1 MTGGLRIWEEEGI
14 EIRRAWPSDQEA
26 IQDMVHEMR
35 LNPLGLHWE
44 RFLVASG
51 SDGQLFGLGQIKTH
65 RDGSNELASIAVVPR
80 FRGQGLARA
89 LIEALLRDRPPAV
102 YLTCR
107 SLLIPFYQRFGFR
120 TASGQDLTPYFRRLR
135 RLASLLSPLLPRA
148 GGMTIMRRG

>member
-1 MTGGLRIWEEEGI
+1 MTGGLRIWEEERI
-14 EIRRAWPSDQEA
+14 EIRRARPSDQEA
-26 IQDMVHEMR
+26 IRGMVREMR
-35 LNPLGLHWE
+35 LNPLGLHWD

-51 SDGQLFGLGQIKTH
+51 SDGQLFGLGQIKGH

-80 FRGQGLARA
+80 LRGQGLARV
-89 LIEALLRDRPPAV
+89 LIEALLRDQPPPV

-107 SLLIPFYQRFGFR
+107 SRLIPFYERFGFR
-120 TASGQDLTPYFRRLR
+120 TVAGQDLSPYFRRLR